1 MHKIQTSCIK
11 SANDFVCGLSRI
23 CAILHE
29 TVLHKP
35 WCLLDDTAVGIE
47 AKLII
52 LARRK
57 RPPGSNAEIS
67 DAISEKPANTM
78 VSQVK

>member
-1 MHKIQTSCIK
+1 
-11 SANDFVCGLSRI
+11 
-23 CAILHE
+23 
-29 TVLHKP
+29 
-35 WCLLDDTAVGIE
+35 VGIE

-57 RPPGSNAEIS
+57 TATGVKLEVS
-67 DAISEKPANTM
+67 DAISEKPANTI

>member
-1 MHKIQTSCIK
+1 MVKSSLYQT
-11 SANDFVCGLSRI
+11 
-23 CAILHE
+23 
-29 TVLHKP
+29 P

-57 RPPGSNAEIS
+57 TATGVKLEVS
-67 DAISEKPANTM
+67 DAISEKPANTI